1 MRGSCI
7 APDLLSPYIKE
18 SSIEAVQDL
27 ARFSFHVPTVVFSG
41 ARSALW
47 TAALLAGLA
56 ATTLAA
62 TAQPVSAKKKHAAV
76 HSTSSTAKR
85 RGKTA
90 TKSTRTHGHVRH
102 VKSRHAPKTAKS
114 IAKSRKLQHAFLA
127 STQLRPMAQQ
137 LANNRTPAAYAGV
150 LSFAH
155 AHPGDAAAAAYLALG
170 HAYLLDRN
178 YPAAISNLTQANA
191 QGESLDDYADYLTA
205 QAQIESNQ
213 LAQAETMLRG
223 FAAKHPD
230 SIFVGELPVTIANLS
245 IQQGDPQTALTELN
259 AHASEQ
265 IASHVDYL
273 LALARA
279 QQLAG
284 NTDAAAKT
292 FRHIYLGFPLSS
304 EAAQAKL
311 QLQTLGAQA
320 PLTVAER
327 RARAD
332 ALYAAQRFGEAGE
345 EYRMLANDPAA
356 DTDLKQSLNVAA
368 AACDYKLKRGTI
380 AQVEA
385 LPDTANEA
393 GARRLYL
400 LMELA
405 RDRGDVEVQQSSVT
419 QLEQRFP
426 TSQWLAEALY
436 SSGNMYMLRK
446 DYQPAITYYLELA
459 KRFPSICKG
468 AAGDP
473 CSNYAPSAHWRAS
486 WLTYRLGDLSKA
498 AVLFDEQIAD
508 YPGGKEI
515 PSALYWRAR
524 IYQDDEKSPEKAAA
538 YYEKLSNTYL
548 HYYYAQLAVD
558 RLKELHGVTAIDM
571 PQLNGIHR
579 EEIPALTD
587 DVPEDDVH
595 VVRAKLLANAGLNEY
610 ITPEIR
616 AAEGSEEW
624 GSFAEAEIYA
634 SYGENFKAMHVMK
647 KAISFYASAAID
659 ELPLAYWHIL
669 FPQPYWS
676 TIEAESAKNGLDP
689 YMVASLI
696 RQESEFN
703 PGAISNKDAYG
714 LMQLIA
720 SAGRQMAKQS
730 GLRGFST
737 SELLDPNINIR
748 LGTLYLRETIDKFG
762 GHPEYAFAAYNAGDN
777 RVTDWQSMGNYK
789 GIDEFVESIPF
800 TETRDYVQAI
810 IRNEM
815 IYRDLNRPANA
826 HPAVAAVA
834 AAKAGAP

>member
-1 MRGSCI
+1 MPQHANAQS
-7 APDLLSPYIKE
+7 
-18 SSIEAVQDL
+18 
-27 ARFSFHVPTVVFSG
+27 
-41 ARSALW
+41 
-47 TAALLAGLA
+47 TA
-56 ATTLAA
+56 
-62 TAQPVSAKKKHAAV
+62 AKKKHAAAAKSKAHGKSGAKSGRV
-76 HSTSSTAKR
+76 H
-85 RGKTA
+85 
-90 TKSTRTHGHVRH
+90 HPVRH
-102 VKSRHAPKTAKS
+102 KKSRHAAKTAKS

-127 STQLRPMAQQ
+127 SSQLRPMAQQ
-137 LANNRTPAAYAGV
+137 LANNRTPAAYVGV

-178 YPAAISNLTQANA
+178 YPAAITNLTQANA
-191 QGESLDDYADYLTA
+191 QGQSLDDYADYLTA

-213 LAQAETMLRG
+213 LSSAETLLRG

-259 AHASEQ
+259 AHASES
-265 IASHVDYL
+265 IASHADYL

-292 FRHIYLGFPLSS
+292 FRHIYLGYPLSN

-311 QLQTLGAQA
+311 QLQALGAQA

-332 ALYAAQRFGEAGE
+332 ALYAAQRFGEAGD

-368 AACDYKLKRGTI
+368 AACDYKMKRGTI

-405 RDRGDVEVQQSSVT
+405 RDRGDVDVQQSSVN

-426 TSQWLAEALY
+426 SSSWLAEALY

-446 DYQPAITYYLELA
+446 DYPQAVNYYSELA
-459 KRFPSICKG
+459 KRFSVICKG
-468 AAGDP
+468 AGGAP
-473 CSNYAPSAHWRAS
+473 CSNYAPSAHWRAA
-486 WLTYRLGDLSKA
+486 WLTYRQGDYSKA
-498 AVLFDEQIAD
+498 AVLFDEQIAN

-524 IYQDDEKSPEKAAA
+524 IYQDAEQSPGKAAA
-538 YYEKLSNTYL
+538 YYQKLSETYL
-548 HYYYAQLAVD
+548 HYYYAQLATE
-558 RLKELHGVTAIDM
+558 RLAEMHGITPIDM
-571 PQLNGIHR
+571 PQLDGVHR

-616 AAEGSEEW
+616 AAEGSDEW
-624 GSFAEAEIYA
+624 GGFAEAEIYA

-647 KAISFYASAAID
+647 KAISFYASASID

-676 TIEAESAKNGLDP
+676 TIQSESAKNNLDP

-703 PGAISNKDAYG
+703 PGVVSHANAWG
-714 LMQLIA
+714 LMQLLP
-720 SAGRQMAKQS
+720 SVGKQMAS
-730 GLRGFST
+730 EEGIRHFNEN
-737 SELLDPNINIR
+737 ELLDPITNIR
-748 LGTLYLRETIDKFG
+748 LGTKYLRQVLDQVGDK
-762 GHPEYAFAAYNAGDN
+762 PEYAFAAYNAGLN
-777 RVTDWQSMGNYK
+777 RVTDWQAIGNYK

-815 IYRDLNRPANA
+815 IYRELNRPQTP
-826 HPAVAAVA
+826 HPAAVPAAS
-834 AAKAGAP
+834 AKAGAS

>member
-1 MRGSCI
+1 
-7 APDLLSPYIKE
+7 
-18 SSIEAVQDL
+18 
-27 ARFSFHVPTVVFSG
+27 
-41 ARSALW
+41 
-47 TAALLAGLA
+47 
-56 ATTLAA
+56 
-62 TAQPVSAKKKHAAV
+62 
-76 HSTSSTAKR
+76 
-85 RGKTA
+85 
-90 TKSTRTHGHVRH
+90 
-102 VKSRHAPKTAKS
+102 
-114 IAKSRKLQHAFLA
+114 
-127 STQLRPMAQQ
+127 MAQQ
-137 LANNRTPAAYAGV
+137 LATNRTPTAYAGV
-150 LSFAH
+150 LGFAH
-155 AHPGDAAAAAYLALG
+155 GHPGDAAAAAYLALG

-191 QGESLDDYADYLTA
+191 QGQSLDDYADYLTA

-245 IQQGDPQTALTELN
+245 IQQGDPQMALSELN

-345 EYRMLANDPAA
+345 EYRMLANDPSA
-356 DTDLKQSLNVAA
+356 DTDLKQSLSVAA

-385 LPDTANEA
+385 LPDTSNEA
-393 GARRLYL
+393 GARRIYL

-405 RDRGDVEVQQSSVT
+405 RDRGDVEVQQSSVN

-426 TSQWLAEALY
+426 SSPWLAEALY

-446 DYQPAITYYLELA
+446 DYPQAVGYYLELA
-459 KRFPSICKG
+459 KRFPMVCKNTSG
-468 AAGDP
+468 A
-473 CSNYAPSAHWRAS
+473 CSNYAPSAHWRAA
-486 WLTYRLGDLSKA
+486 WLTYRQGDYAKA
-498 AVLFDEQIAD
+498 AVLFDEQIAN

-524 IYQDDEKSPEKAAA
+524 IYQDVEKRPEKAAA
-538 YYEKLSNTYL
+538 YYQKLSETYL
-548 HYYYAQLAVD
+548 HYYYAQLATD
-558 RLKELHGVTAIDM
+558 RLAELHGVTAIEM
-571 PQLNGIHR
+571 PELSGIHR
-579 EEIPALTD
+579 EEIPPLTD

-616 AAEGSEEW
+616 AAEGSDEW
-624 GSFAEAEIYA
+624 GGFAEAEIYA

-647 KAISFYASAAID
+647 KAISFYASASID

-669 FPQPYWS
+669 FPQPYWG
-676 TIEAESAKNGLDP
+676 TIQTESAKNGLDP

-714 LMQLIA
+714 LMQMIA
-720 SAGRQMAKQS
+720 AAGRQMAKQS
-730 GLRGFST
+730 GLRGFT
-737 SELLDPNINIR
+737 PSELLDPNINIK
-748 LGTLYLRETIDKFG
+748 LGTLYLKQTIDKFG
-762 GHPEYAFAAYNAGDN
+762 GHPEYAFAAYNAGDA
-777 RVTDWQSMGNYK
+777 RVTDWQSIGNYK

-800 TETRDYVQAI
+800 TETREYVQAI

-815 IYRDLNRPANA
+815 IYRELNRPA
-826 HPAVAAVA
+826 AARTA
-834 AAKAGAP
+834 AAPVASTKAGAP